1 MRVAIVLVLITA
13 LAGVLRFDAAASPS
27 PRQSVDERAY
37 GRLAR
42 ALATKSTY
50 GDPHV
55 MSDPVR
61 WPPGAPFVFGLAHQ
75 LFPRESERPV
85 DVPAAYPIQAA
96 AGTLLVPAVFALAAL
111 AAGPVAGLVAAGAIA
126 VYPPLVTA
134 SGDLLTEPLGSLALA
149 VALIAVVLA
158 LRRPGPRRGALA
170 GVLLGLAVLVRADL
184 VLLPFVLAAVVALVL
199 RSRRGTLT
207 AAVLAGAAV
216 LTLAPWSVFASG
228 VAGRFVPVSSGG
240 ASNLFVGTYLPGDG
254 TMFGLKRALGFRPTT
269 PQLFVIDRV
278 AREHGSPPAAREA
291 ALRDAAADNDRRY
304 VLGDPLGF
312 AAMAVAKVDR
322 LWLGYTVGTY
332 LPGDGTMF
340 GLKRALGFRPATP
353 QLFVIDRVAREH
365 GSPPAPREDALRDAA
380 ADNVRRYLLGDPLG
394 FAGMAL
400 RKVDRLWLS
409 STVGTYGTE
418 RPWTRAYHLLLVG
431 LGALGLIAGLVATR
445 GRAPALWVVVAVVA
459 YLTAVNVVLVSEA
472 RHNLPVMPVLVAGG
486 VAGLA
491 RAYLSRK
498 ALMRSAYW
506 PSSRAYTP

>member
-1 MRVAIVLVLITA
+1 
-13 LAGVLRFDAAASPS
+13 
-27 PRQSVDERAY
+27 
-37 GRLAR
+37 
-42 ALATKSTY
+42 
-50 GDPHV
+50 
-55 MSDPVR
+55 
-61 WPPGAPFVFGLAHQ
+61 
-75 LFPRESERPV
+75 
-85 DVPAAYPIQAA
+85 
-96 AGTLLVPAVFALAAL
+96 
-111 AAGPVAGLVAAGAIA
+111 
-126 VYPPLVTA
+126 
-134 SGDLLTEPLGSLALA
+134 
-149 VALIAVVLA
+149 
-158 LRRPGPRRGALA
+158 
-170 GVLLGLAVLVRADL
+170 VLLGLAVLVRADL

-216 LTLAPWSVFASG
+216 LTLAPWSVYASS

-278 AREHGSPPAAREA
+278 AREHGSPPA
-291 ALRDAAADNDRRY
+291 
-304 VLGDPLGF
+304 G
-312 AAMAVAKVDR
+312 
-322 LWLGYTVGTY
+322 
-332 LPGDGTMF
+332 
-340 GLKRALGFRPATP
+340 
-353 QLFVIDRVAREH
+353 
-365 GSPPAPREDALRDAA
+365 REDALRDAA

-431 LGALGLIAGLVATR
+431 LGALGLVAGLLVTR

>member
-1 MRVAIVLVLITA
+1 MRVAIVLVLVTA

-27 PRQSVDERAY
+27 RYQSVDERAY

-96 AGTLLVPAVFALAAL
+96 AGTLLVPVVFALAAL
-111 AAGPVAGLVAAGAIA
+111 AAGPVAGLVAAGAVA

-134 SGDLLTEPLGSLALA
+134 SGDLLTEPLGALALA

-278 AREHGSPPAAREA
+278 AREHGSPPAARE
-291 ALRDAAADNDRRY
+291 
-304 VLGDPLGF
+304 
-312 AAMAVAKVDR
+312 
-322 LWLGYTVGTY
+322 
-332 LPGDGTMF
+332 
-340 GLKRALGFRPATP
+340 
-353 QLFVIDRVAREH
+353 
-365 GSPPAPREDALRDAA
+365 DALRDAA
-380 ADNVRRYLLGDPLG
+380 AANVRRYVLGDPLG

-409 STVGTYGTE
+409 STVGTYRAE

>member
-1 MRVAIVLVLITA
+1 MRVALVLALITV

-27 PRQSVDERAY
+27 RYQSVDERAY

-50 GDPHV
+50 GDRRV

-61 WPPGAPFVFGLAHQ
+61 WPPGAPVVFGLAHQ
-75 LFPRESERPV
+75 LFPRESRERAV
-85 DVPAAYPIQAA
+85 DVPAAYPVQAA
-96 AGTLLVPAVFALAAL
+96 VGTLLVPAVFALAAL
-111 AAGPVAGLVAAGAIA
+111 AAGPVAGLVAAGAVA
-126 VYPPLVTA
+126 VYPPLVSA
-134 SGDLLTEPLGSLALA
+134 SGDLLTEPLGALALA

-184 VLLPFVLAAVVALVL
+184 VLLPFLLAAVVALVL

-207 AAVLAGAAV
+207 AAVLAGATV
-216 LTLAPWSVFASG
+216 LTLAPWSVYASG
-228 VAGRFVPVSSGG
+228 VAGRFVPVTSGG
-240 ASNLFVGTYLPGDG
+240 ATNLFVGTYLPGDG
-254 TMFGLKRALGFRPTT
+254 TMFGLKRALGFAPTT

-278 AREHGSPPAAREA
+278 ARGHGAPPDE
-291 ALRDAAADNDRRY
+291 
-304 VLGDPLGF
+304 
-312 AAMAVAKVDR
+312 
-322 LWLGYTVGTY
+322 
-332 LPGDGTMF
+332 
-340 GLKRALGFRPATP
+340 
-353 QLFVIDRVAREH
+353 
-365 GSPPAPREDALRDAA
+365 REDALRRAA
-380 ADNVRRYLLGDPLG
+380 AENVRRYVVGDPLG
-394 FAGMAL
+394 FAGMAR

-431 LGALGLIAGLVATR
+431 LGALGLVAGLVATR

>member
-216 LTLAPWSVFASG
+216 LTLAPWSVYASS

-240 ASNLFVGTYLPGDG
+240 ASNLF
-254 TMFGLKRALGFRPTT
+254 
-269 PQLFVIDRV
+269 
-278 AREHGSPPAAREA
+278 
-291 ALRDAAADNDRRY
+291 
-304 VLGDPLGF
+304 
-312 AAMAVAKVDR
+312 
-322 LWLGYTVGTY
+322 VGTY

-365 GSPPAPREDALRDAA
+365 GSPPAAREDALRDAA

>member
-1 MRVAIVLVLITA
+1 VRVAIVLVLITA

-216 LTLAPWSVFASG
+216 LTLAPWSVYASS

-240 ASNLFVGTYLPGDG
+240 ASNLF
-254 TMFGLKRALGFRPTT
+254 
-269 PQLFVIDRV
+269 
-278 AREHGSPPAAREA
+278 
-291 ALRDAAADNDRRY
+291 
-304 VLGDPLGF
+304 
-312 AAMAVAKVDR
+312 
-322 LWLGYTVGTY
+322 VGTY

-365 GSPPAPREDALRDAA
+365 GSPPAAREDALRDAA